1 MDIVVT
7 LQQLFP
13 ASVSTSY
20 SYAGSSKSRD
30 VYVFLV
36 KNRNSE
42 FLKFLSNSY
51 HFLFSYFVDEFGSD
65 ELSLSK
71 RFKIFLYL
79 RNNESELFVVSPL
92 SVSDNFIWT
101 AEEVYRGSNWA
112 EREIYDLYGI
122 YFYNHSDLRRILTDY
137 GFEGFPLRK
146 DFPVSG
152 YVQIRYDEVMK
163 RIVTEPIELSQ
174 EYRYFEFNNPWVGK
188 NA

>member
-13 ASVSTSY
+13 ASVSTAY
-20 SYAGSSKSRD
+20 SYAGYSKSRD

-51 HFLFSYFVDEFGSD
+51 HFRFSYFVDEFGSD

-71 RFKIFLYL
+71 RFKVFLYL
-79 RNNESELFVVSPL
+79 RSNKTELFLVNPL

-101 AEEVYRGSNWA
+101 AEEIYGGSNWA

-152 YVQIRYDEVMK
+152 YVQIRYDEVLK